1 MPKRAV
7 LRLAAL
13 LAAWAV
19 LSLAGAQALAQG
31 ARGVSPELRLVADAL
46 VDRAFPGGRLDW
58 ARGTITHGDA
68 TGPNAGRSERLSLQ
82 GFQWRPESGQ
92 AFVIASPELTER
104 LDRISRSLD
113 DPEAPPLSRL
123 GGPLPC
129 RVSAM
134 RITEAGEVTGYR
146 EAIAEV
152 PGAAS
157 SCVGFDFGVQ
167 AHTTEDQ
174 SGKPWPLVL
183 VSMISLHRGPDWSA
197 RINWAA
203 LLNTETMNWRMRI
216 PVAITRRTASGEFFD
231 YLSADRVG
239 DAMLQV
245 RGKSSKLELDLAC
258 PQARCL
264 VPPAAVLEA
273 ATLLGGVAR
282 R

>member
-1 MPKRAV
+1 MAAG
-7 LRLAAL
+7 AAL
-13 LAAWAV
+13 GVALRGAAWLV
-19 LSLAGAQALAQG
+19 LSLACADAIAQG
-31 ARGVSPELRLVADAL
+31 ERGVSPELRLVADAL

-58 ARGTITHGDA
+58 ARGTIAHGDPS
-68 TGPNAGRSERLSLQ
+68 GPNAGRSERLSLQ
-82 GFQWRPESGQ
+82 GFQWRPEAGQ

-113 DPEAPPLSRL
+113 DPDAPPLSRL

-152 PGAAS
+152 PGSAS
-157 SCVGFDFGVQ
+157 SCVGFDFGVR
-167 AHTTEDQ
+167 AWESEDQ

-183 VSMISLHRGPDWSA
+183 VSMISLHRGPGWSA

-216 PVAITRRTASGEFFD
+216 PMAITRRNVNGEFFD
-231 YLSADRVG
+231 YLSAERAG
-239 DAMLQV
+239 DAMLML
-245 RGKSSKLELDLAC
+245 RGKASKFELDLAC

-264 VPPAAVLEA
+264 VPPSAVIEA
-273 ATLLGGVAR
+273 AMRFAPAR